1 MTALSDGRPGTTRT
15 FHEFASVVEADLLR
29 AAWLITTDRHRATEV
44 TEIALART
52 SRHWT
57 RGGEEQPVQH
67 VFHELVRAIKESDT
81 AAESKPATHAAD
93 EPGMD
98 RIQLRRREAEVAFES
113 VPIKDRIR
121 LVLHRY
127 ANLSTWQVAGIVGG
141 TPESAEQ
148 HSGNGLTA
156 LRSRTTDLAGLP
168 FDDVSCPAQLVD
180 RERIAALANRETRT
194 SRRRVLGSLLGAS
207 AAAAV
212 GVGAWWMGRP
222 YEGIASLDESALPFK
237 PRSSGLLFVWLRG
250 TKNPPDGVARLVAA
264 GWMEGAKDLDV
275 RLSMSGGRPVVHLDG
290 SPAPIV
296 RSAWGC
302 YTSALQPFRFP
313 GSDGPKQAQSL
324 VVGKVPADTDRAWVV
339 ASKAVSGESDAI
351 GLELRDHV
359 TFAVARYG
367 GPRSEV
373 SGLMWR
379 TASQRI
385 SISSGENASFVVT
398 QGNQTVYVFPR
409 ARMWG
414 FIDDDHTMGV
424 PLFGG
429 DQPDTMDVQFGQR
442 GWGFIAMLPR
452 GAHTVNAAP
461 THRFRD
467 AVIEI
472 NVLQESG
479 YTVLTADSAVDPPD
493 YSKEGAVVSVI
504 ERIDWIG
511 SDGES
516 HRWTVPTQPPL
527 PTVPALAP
535 LPRSR
540 RRAGGPT

>member
-1 MTALSDGRPGTTRT
+1 MTASSDGRPGTTRT
-15 FHEFASVVEADLLR
+15 FDEFASVVEADLLR

-81 AAESKPATHAAD
+81 AAESKPATQAAD

-113 VPIKDRIR
+113 VPMKDRIR

-141 TPESAEQ
+141 TPDSAEQ
-148 HSGNGLTA
+148 HSDRGLTA

-168 FDDVSCPAQLVD
+168 FDDVPCPAQAAD
-180 RERIAALANRETRT
+180 HERIAGLANRETRT
-194 SRRRVLGSLLGAS
+194 SRRRVLSSLLGAS
-207 AAAAV
+207 AAVAV

-222 YEGIASLDESALPFK
+222 YEGLARLDESALPFK
-237 PRSSGLLFVWLRG
+237 PRSSGLLFVWLR
-250 TKNPPDGVARLVAA
+250 TMKHPPDGVAPLIAS
-264 GWMEGAKDLDV
+264 GWMQGTKDIEL
-275 RLSMSGGRPVVHLDG
+275 RLAMSDGRPVAQLDG
-290 SPAPIV
+290 RRAPFV
-296 RSAWGC
+296 RTPWGC
-302 YTSALQPFRFP
+302 YASALPPYRY
-313 GSDGPKQAQSL
+313 GDDGPTQPQSL
-324 VVGKVPADTDRAWVV
+324 VFGKVPADTDLAWVV
-339 ASKAVSGESDAI
+339 ASGSVSGESEMI
-351 GLELRDHV
+351 GLELRDHA
-359 TFAVARYG
+359 TFAAGRHL
-367 GPRSEV
+367 GPLEGV
-373 SGLMWR
+373 QGLMWR
-379 TASQRI
+379 TASQQI
-385 SISSGENASFVVT
+385 TLSDGENASFVVT
-398 QGNQTVYVFPR
+398 QQNQTVYVFTR
-409 ARMWG
+409 AGMWG
-414 FIDDDHTMGV
+414 FLDEDHTMSMSIV
-424 PLFGG
+424 GG
-429 DQPDTMDVQFGQR
+429 DQPETMDVQFGQR

-452 GAHTVNAAP
+452 GAHTVKATA

-493 YSKEGAVVSVI
+493 YSKDGAVISVI

-511 SDGES
+511 SDGRS
-516 HRWTVPTQPPL
+516 RRWTVPTHPPL
-527 PTVPALAP
+527 PSVPALAP
-535 LPRSR
+535 LPRNR